1 MTTFSNVLSARV
13 YEEEDFQPGLYNLNL
28 CNELSDQKVIASL
41 KDSENDIQKRLREMD
56 ASSEK
61 FEELTAVGNRI
72 KFERLL
78 LQSLVLLYPT
88 KSFSPNEM
96 EMSEIAKLLT
106 SAADLMLAI
115 RRTVGLG
122 TQPNPDRESFTPR
135 LTEFAV
141 FHHF

>member
-1 MTTFSNVLSARV
+1 M
-13 YEEEDFQPGLYNLNL
+13 
-28 CNELSDQKVIASL
+28 
-41 KDSENDIQKRLREMD
+41 KDSESDIQKRLREMD

-61 FEELTAVGNRI
+61 FEELTAIANRI

-106 SAADLMLAI
+106 NAAELMVAI

-122 TQPNPDRESFTPR
+122 TQPNPERK
-135 LTEFAV
+135 
-141 FHHF
+141 